1 LINHRILISIPDY
14 APHQLSDFL
23 IFAGFLARF
32 YLGLDILAQA
42 KHVFVSFF
50 LMLSIVI
57 EE

>member
-1 LINHRILISIPDY
+1 
-14 APHQLSDFL
+14 L